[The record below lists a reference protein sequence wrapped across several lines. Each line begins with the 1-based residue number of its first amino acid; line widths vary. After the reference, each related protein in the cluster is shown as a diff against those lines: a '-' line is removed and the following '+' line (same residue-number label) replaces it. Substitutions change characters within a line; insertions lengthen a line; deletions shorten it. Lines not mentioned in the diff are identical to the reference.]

1 MAARRTGI
9 RRELTPEERRALR
22 RVQRLSREA
31 RGDLRRLL
39 KGTRAGTLTRR
50 QLQTGLA
57 EVMTDLSQVIGFHYF
72 KL

>member
-39 KGTRAGTLTRR
+39 QGTRAGTLTRR

>member
-9 RRELTPEERRALR
+9 RKELTPEDLRALR
-22 RVQRLSREA
+22 RGKKLSREA
-31 RGDLRRLL
+31 RRDLRRLL

-57 EVMTDLSQVIGFHYF
+57 EVVSDLKGVIGFHYF